1 MMRLTVKHHDRI
13 INELRFSKGPIYIGR
28 QIGSQVFLPDRSVSR
43 QHTVIYTTTDG
54 KWVAEDL
61 DSANK
66 TYLNKNI
73 IQKAEI
79 KDGDI
84 LEIADFQIEIRI
96 EESEKAG
103 IPVISLEDTLH
114 ATLHD
119 AQVIVRHLESS
130 DAALIK
136 MQAKRGKDFAY
147 AANTICK
154 CLDSQEMVKAVAD
167 LLFHQFK
174 PFHVWVGLRKDPQGA
189 VEFSKG
195 KSISGT
201 SVTLEDLAFS
211 LKVKDALKD
220 HQYIL
225 IPRLPLRTESD
236 SKVNSAIITP
246 IMSDRECYG
255 VLYADNSLDHERYGV
270 NDLDYMIFVSLMA
283 GAFVKNI

>member
-1 MMRLTVKHHDRI
+1 MRLAVKHQDRI
-13 INELRFSKGPIYIGR
+13 INELRFAKGPIYIGR
-28 QIGSQVFLPDRSVSR
+28 QIGSHVFLPDRSVSR

-66 TYLNKNI
+66 TYLNKDI

-84 LEIADFQIEIRI
+84 LKIADFQIEIRI
-96 EESEKAG
+96 EESEKTG
-103 IPVISLEDTLH
+103 VPIISLEDTLH

-119 AQVIVRHLESS
+119 AQVVVRHLESS

-136 MQAKRGKDFAY
+136 MQAKRGRDFAY

-154 CLDSQEMVKAVAD
+154 CLDSQEVVKAIAD
-167 LLFHQFK
+167 LLFHQFN
-174 PFHVWVGLRKDPQGA
+174 PFHVWVGLRKDSQGA
-189 VEFSKG
+189 IEFSKG
-195 KSISGT
+195 KSIDGT
-201 SVTLEDLAFS
+201 SVKLEDLAFS
-211 LKVKDALKD
+211 LKVKEVLKN

-236 SKVNSAIITP
+236 SQVNSAIITP
-246 IMSDRECYG
+246 IMSDKECYG
-255 VLYADNSLDHERYGV
+255 VMYADNSLDHERYGV
-270 NDLDYMIFVSLMA
+270 SDLDYMIFVSFMV

>member
-1 MMRLTVKHHDRI
+1 MRLIVKRQDRI
-13 INELRFSKGPIYIGR
+13 INELRFAKGPIYIGR

-66 TYLNKNI
+66 TYLNNDV

-79 KDGDI
+79 KDGD
-84 LEIADFQIEIRI
+84 LLKIADFQIEIKI
-96 EESEKAG
+96 EDAEKSG

-114 ATLHD
+114 ATLHE
-119 AQVIVRHLESS
+119 AQVVVRYLDNA

-136 MQAKRGKDFAY
+136 MQARRARDFA
-147 AANTICK
+147 AAASAICR
-154 CLDSQEMVKAVAD
+154 CLDVEELANVLID

-174 PFHVWVGLRKDPQGA
+174 PFHAWVGLRQDSEGA
-189 VEFSKG
+189 IEFSKG
-195 KSISGT
+195 KKVNGT
-201 SVTLEDLAFS
+201 SAKLEELVFAS
-211 LKVKDALKD
+211 KVKEALRN

-236 SKVNSAIITP
+236 SKVNSALIVP
-246 IMSDRECYG
+246 IMGDKNCYG

-270 NDLDYMIFVSLMA
+270 NDLDYMIFISLMA

>member
-1 MMRLTVKHHDRI
+1 MRLIVKRQDRI
-13 INELRFSKGPIYIGR
+13 INELRFAKGPIYIGR

-66 TYLNKNI
+66 TYLNNEV

-79 KDGDI
+79 KDAD
-84 LEIADFQIEIRI
+84 LLRIADFQIEIHI
-96 EESEKAG
+96 EEVEKSG

-114 ATLHD
+114 ATLHE
-119 AQVIVRHLESS
+119 AQVVVRHLESS

-147 AANTICK
+147 AANEICK
-154 CLDSQEMVKAVAD
+154 CSDAHELANVLVD

-174 PFHVWVGLRKDPQGA
+174 PFHAWVGLRQDTQGA
-189 VEFSKG
+189 VEFEKG
-195 KSISGT
+195 KSINGV
-201 SVTLEDLAFS
+201 SVKLEELVFS
-211 LKVKDALKD
+211 LKAKEALRN

-236 SKVNSAIITP
+236 SKVNSAIIAP
-246 IMSDRECYG
+246 IMNGKECYG

-270 NDLDYMIFVSLMA
+270 SDLDYMIFVSLMA
-283 GAFVKNI
+283 GALLKNI